1 MNILRAERAIA
12 ARPATTCGLLD
23 LLLKA
28 LCSQNRQ
35 TRPPWLT
42 MAIYDRTCSYLR
54 RRRCKEQRGKLAGGL
69 SFVRILFNW
78 DDGWTMRAPS
88 LIIAPPTMTLFCK
101 STRREKL
108 EQEPS
113 PLVCLSHN
121 AWLQNRICS
130 EWSGIGAAKKI
141 GFKSF
146 FAKEFLLFNC
156 LKCAVKQFFSNLI
169 YWQHYL

>member
-1 MNILRAERAIA
+1 MWNQ
-12 ARPATTCGLLD
+12 
-23 LLLKA
+23 LLKRKRCWSGSSLLTKQTNKTTLA
-28 LCSQNRQ
+28 YNGDLWSHLFLSTQEAMQGTERETGWGIKLCQNFV
-35 TRPPWLT
+35 TG
-42 MAIYDRTCSYLR
+42 MI
-54 RRRCKEQRGKLAGGL
+54 KLCQN
-69 SFVRILFNW
+69 FVQL
-78 DDGWTMRAPS
+78 GWWVRAPS

-169 YWQHYL
+169 YWQHDL